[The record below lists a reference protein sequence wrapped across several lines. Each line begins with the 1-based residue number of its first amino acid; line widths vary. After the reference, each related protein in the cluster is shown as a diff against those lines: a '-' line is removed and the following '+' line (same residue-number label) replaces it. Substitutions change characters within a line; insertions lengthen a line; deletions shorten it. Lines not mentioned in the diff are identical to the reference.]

1 LMLITAMR
9 IEEDPFDLQNFAIDI
24 NGTPHVWAR

>member
-1 LMLITAMR
+1 VR